1 MKMFPIVCLML
12 LSHTIFVYSD
22 DNALQPKSIF
32 ILAGQSNMVGRGGL
46 VNGALVDIPPES
58 QPNPQILRLNPEL
71 AWEEAQEALHAGIDP
86 KECGIGPGMIFAN
99 SVLQR
104 DNNIGVI
111 GLVPCAVGGTS
122 ISQWLPGNDLYVK
135 MLSRTQAALNNGG
148 GEIKALLWYQGENHD
163 MVHEDTANEY
173 KSNLEKLLTQI
184 RSDLKLP
191 NLPVIEVALASKGK
205 EGTELFG
212 PYFDV
217 VRSAQLEMP
226 NLLPNVKCVDALGF
240 PVDNYDKLHLTV
252 QAEVKLGK
260 MLADAFLS

>member
-1 MKMFPIVCLML
+1 MKMFSIVCLML
-12 LSHTIFVYSD
+12 LCHSIFVSCD

-32 ILAGQSNMVGRGGL
+32 ILAGQSNMAGRGGMDKGKL
-46 VNGALVDIPPES
+46 VEIPSECHS
-58 QPNPQILRLNPEL
+58 TPQILRLNPEL
-71 AWEEAQEALHAGIDP
+71 AWEEAKEAIHTGIDP

-104 DNNIGVI
+104 DPNIGVI

-122 ISQWLPGNDLYVK
+122 ISRWLPGNDLYVK

-148 GEIKALLWYQGENHD
+148 GEIKALLWYQGEND
-163 MVHEDTANEY
+163 MINEDTANKY
-173 KSNLEKLLTQI
+173 KSNLETLLTQL
-184 RSDLKLP
+184 RSDLQLP

-205 EGTELFG
+205 EGKESFG

-226 NLLPNVKCVDALGF
+226 NLLPNVKCVDALGLEVLT
-240 PVDNYDKLHLTV
+240 VDYLHLTAKA
-252 QAEVKLGK
+252 QVKLGK
-260 MLADAFLS
+260 MLAAAFLG